1 MNDKIST
8 GWKNDKK
15 YNEWIKSLK
24 EKFRQV
30 QLKAAVKVNSELL
43 NFYWELGKEIADKQK
58 EVKWGDKF
66 LERLSKDLMNEFPEV
81 KGFSLRNLKYIR
93 QWYLFWSNIE
103 EIGQQAVAQFR
114 DKKVQQ
120 AVALITQIPWGHNL
134 VIITKCKN
142 SEEALFYVQK
152 TIENSWSRSV
162 LTHQIESGLYERAG
176 KSITNFDKTLPKPQ
190 SDLAKEMLKD
200 PYCFDF
206 LAVRENYTEKELEN
220 DLLTNLTKF
229 LLELGAGFSFLGR
242 QYKIEVGEEEFY
254 IDLLFYHVKLHCY
267 IVVELKTGR
276 FKPEY
281 AGKLN
286 FYISAV
292 DSLFKTEKDNPTIGI
307 LICKEKDKTIV
318 EYSLRDISKPIGV
331 SEYKITRELPEE
343 LKSSLPD
350 IKDIEASLNEVK
362 EEKSD
367 E

>member
-1 MNDKIST
+1 
-8 GWKNDKK
+8 
-15 YNEWIKSLK
+15 
-24 EKFRQV
+24 
-30 QLKAAVKVNSELL
+30 
-43 NFYWELGKEIADKQK
+43 
-58 EVKWGDKF
+58 
-66 LERLSKDLMNEFPEV
+66 
-81 KGFSLRNLKYIR
+81 
-93 QWYLFWSNIE
+93 
-103 EIGQQAVAQFR
+103 
-114 DKKVQQ
+114 
-120 AVALITQIPWGHNL
+120 
-134 VIITKCKN
+134 
-142 SEEALFYVQK
+142 
-152 TIENSWSRSV
+152 
-162 LTHQIESGLYERAG
+162 
-176 KSITNFDKTLPKPQ
+176 
-190 SDLAKEMLKD
+190 MLKD

-206 LAVRENYTEKELEN
+206 LTIREDYTEKELED
-220 DLLTNLTKF
+220 DLLSHLTKF

-267 IVVELKTGR
+267 VVVELKTGK

-307 LICKEKDKTIV
+307 LICKEKNKTIV

-350 IKDIEASLNEVK
+350 IKEIEAELNEVK
-362 EEKSD
+362 EERNN